1 MWIERQIGYHISE
14 LSKSFPALVLT
25 GARQTGKTSLLRR
38 VFPDHAYVSLDS
50 VEAAELAEK
59 SPLAFLERFPPPVVI
74 DEVQYAPGLFRNLKV
89 AIDRDRHR
97 MGQFILTGSQSFT
110 LMKEISESLAGRCVI
125 LELESLLAGEILT
138 ARKLKPT
145 HSNLLKLLVR
155 GTFPELWR
163 DLKIPHEQFY
173 RSYLQ
178 SYLERDLRQ
187 LLNVS
192 RLRDFERFLRSC
204 AVRAGQLL
212 NHAELARDVGI
223 APSTAHEWI
232 SAMQAG
238 NIIVLLEP
246 YFANLG
252 KRLVKSPKLYFTETG
267 LLCHLLGLTEEGLER
282 TPLIGSVWENFVF
295 AELRR
300 LLHLRAPQSS
310 IFFYR
315 DQQAREIDFLV
326 EADSAVSLLETKWTE
341 RPDKSDARTI
351 EQIAALMAEAK
362 PHPLTLSRQAVI
374 CRAAMDYPLTDS
386 VEAVN
391 WHNLAG
397 ILERDAGKM
406 QR

>member
-1 MWIERQIGYHISE
+1 MWIQRQIDYQISE

-25 GARQTGKTSLLRR
+25 GARQTGKTSLLRH
-38 VFPDHAYVSLDS
+38 VFPDHNYVSLDAI
-50 VEAAELAEK
+50 EAAELAEK
-59 SPLAFLERFPPPVVI
+59 SPAEFLERFPPPVVI

-89 AIDRDRHR
+89 AIDRNRHR

-125 LELESLLAGEILT
+125 LELESLLAGEIMA
-138 ARKLKPT
+138 ARKLKPSHAT
-145 HSNLLKLLVR
+145 LMKLLVR

-187 LLNVS
+187 ILNVS

-204 AVRAGQLL
+204 ATRAGQLL
-212 NHAELARDVGI
+212 NHSELARDVGI
-223 APSTAHEWI
+223 AATTAHEWI
-232 SAMQAG
+232 SALQAG

-252 KRLVKSPKLYFTETG
+252 KRLAKSPKLYFTETG

-282 TPLIGSVWENFVF
+282 TPLVGSVWENFVF

-300 LLHLRAPQSS
+300 KLHLVAPEQR
-310 IFFYR
+310 IYFYR
-315 DQQAREIDFLV
+315 DQQSREIDFLI
-326 EADSAVSLLETKWTE
+326 ESGGAVSLLETKWTE

-351 EQIAALMAEAK
+351 EQISVLMSEAK
-362 PHPLTLSRQAVI
+362 PHPLTINRRAVI
-374 CRAAMDYPLTDS
+374 CRAAMNYPLTDT
-386 VEAVN
+386 VEAMN
-391 WHNLAG
+391 WYNF
-397 ILERDAGKM
+397 M
-406 QR
+406 

>member
-1 MWIERQIGYHISE
+1 MWIERQIGDQISK
-14 LSKSFPALVLT
+14 LSKSFPVLVLT
-25 GARQTGKTSLLRR
+25 GARQMGKTSLLRR
-38 VFPDHAYVSLDS
+38 VFPDHAYISLDA
-50 VEAAELAEK
+50 VEAAELAEN
-59 SPLAFLERFPPPVVI
+59 SPLEFLERFPPPVVI
-74 DEVQYAPGLFRNLKV
+74 DEVQYAPGLFRNLKS

-138 ARKLKPT
+138 TRKLKPN
-145 HSNLLKLLVR
+145 HANLLKLLVR

-204 AVRAGQLL
+204 AIRAGQLL

-315 DQQAREIDFLV
+315 DQQSREIDFLV
-326 EADSAVSLLETKWTE
+326 EADGMVSLLETKWTE

-351 EQIAALMAEAK
+351 EQIAALLAEAK
-362 PHPLTLSRQAVI
+362 PHPLTLGRQAVI
-374 CRAAMDYPLTDS
+374 CRAAMDYPLTDT
-386 VEAVN
+386 VEAAN
-391 WHNLAG
+391 WYHLAEK
-397 ILERDAGKM
+397 IAK
-406 QR
+406 

>member
-1 MWIERQIGYHISE
+1 M
-14 LSKSFPALVLT
+14 
-25 GARQTGKTSLLRR
+25 
-38 VFPDHAYVSLDS
+38 
-50 VEAAELAEK
+50 
-59 SPLAFLERFPPPVVI
+59 I
-74 DEVQYAPGLFRNLKV
+74 DEVQYAPGLFRNLKI

-97 MGQFILTGSQSFT
+97 MGKFILTGSQSFT

-138 ARKLKPT
+138 ARRLKPT

-204 AVRAGQLL
+204 AIRAGQIL

-223 APSTAHEWI
+223 APTTAREWI

-238 NIIVLLEP
+238 NIVVLLEP

-282 TPLIGSVWENFVF
+282 TPLVGSVWENFVF

-300 LLHLRAPQSS
+300 QLHLTAPHQKV
-310 IFFYR
+310 FFYR
-315 DQQAREIDFLV
+315 DQQSREIDFLV
-326 EADSAVSLLETKWTE
+326 EAGSVVSLLETKWTE
-341 RPDKSDARTI
+341 RPDRSDARTI

-362 PHPLTLSRQAVI
+362 PHRFTLGRQAVI
-374 CRAAMDYPLTDS
+374 CRAAMDYPLTET
-386 VEAVN
+386 VEAAN
-391 WHNLAG
+391 WYDLAG
-397 ILERDAGKM
+397 KIEK
-406 QR
+406 